1 MKPGATRDQIIRVT
15 GELIVRNGIRA
26 LRVDEIVQ
34 HLGISKRTLYE
45 MFVDK
50 TNLITVC
57 LNDLSERQR
66 ERIEACVEAEGDHP
80 LHKLFRLL
88 SEYIEA
94 IYRVGG
100 EFLTDLKHKMEF
112 TPLLEE
118 NRQFWEDRLRS
129 VLDACVESGFLEP
142 TVDRDL
148 LTSRLMETMYRTRTE
163 GVPRDE
169 QHVFCRLMI
178 RGCARS
184 AGIEWIDRMPSDRL
198 SEL

>member
-15 GELIVRNGIRA
+15 GELIVRHGIRA

-34 HLGISKRTLYE
+34 RLGISKRTLYE

-57 LNDLSERQR
+57 LNDLSQRQR
-66 ERIEACVEAEGDHP
+66 ERIEACEQVDGDHP

-88 SEYIEA
+88 GEYIEA

-100 EFLTDLKHKMEF
+100 EFLTDLKHRSEYA
-112 TPLLEE
+112 PLFED
-118 NRQFWEDRLRS
+118 NRDFWVHRLRGM
-129 VLDACVESGFLEP
+129 LDACVQEGLLEP
-142 TVDRDL
+142 AIDRDL

-169 QHVFCRLMI
+169 QYVFCRLLI

-184 AGIEWIDRMPSDRL
+184 AGIEWIDRMPPERIAAL
-198 SEL
+198 